1 LFTFQKQRQRKI
13 KSPFNTRRHTM
24 SLRVFVTSAVAATLA
39 LSSLSSFAQAYDKR
53 GKVIIIQQ
61 QDDRHDN
68 RRDNRQ
74 DERRADR
81 RDDRQDERRS
91 DWRDDRH
98 DNRYYSHRRND
109 RRDQW
114 RHERAEEQRRYYYG
128 ARGPEFVRGHVIP
141 RDLRTPQYVVVDYR
155 HHRLAPPPRGQQW
168 VQVGADYV
176 LVAVA
181 TGIIASI
188 ILNR

>member
-1 LFTFQKQRQRKI
+1 
-13 KSPFNTRRHTM
+13 M
-24 SLRVFVTSAVAATLA
+24 SLKVIVTSAVAATLA
-39 LSSLSSFAQAYDKR
+39 LSSLSSFAQNYDKR

-61 QDDRHDN
+61 QSD
-68 RRDNRQ
+68 RQ
-74 DERRADR
+74 DDR
-81 RDDRQDERRS
+81 RDDRRDERQS
-91 DWRDDRH
+91 DRRDDRR
-98 DNRYYSHRRND
+98 DSRYYSHRRND

-114 RHERAEEQRRYYYG
+114 RQERAEEQRRYYYN
-128 ARGPEFVRGHVIP
+128 ARGPEFVRGHVMP

-155 HHRLAPPPRGQQW
+155 QHRLAPPPRGQQW

-181 TGIIASI
+181 TGIIANI